1 MEAQRNGLHKLLC
14 DLRGSRVNIMSW
26 PDRNPLMSLGGVG
39 MMQDVFTA
47 PQTPKHFRWM
57 RITTEAFQGDL
68 WHHPCFGFIHCDL
81 KQYATMQY
89 QLVNIYE
96 CFPDIVSFGL
106 FGYLFLQSY
115 IILLINSMFRL
126 NFHGS
131 LKTTHF
137 PFMALAAILGL
148 VPWEPSNG
156 NPRRSALWLTWLVPP
171 WWQLQ
176 LRLLYHGH
184 L

>member
-1 MEAQRNGLHKLLC
+1 MCLQLHKLP
-14 DLRGSRVNIMSW
+14 NIS
-26 PDRNPLMSLGGVG
+26 GGWTL
-39 MMQDVFTA
+39 QL
-47 PQTPKHFRWM
+47 KHFKE
-57 RITTEAFQGDL
+57 IYD
-68 WHHPCFGFIHCDL
+68 IHALASSIVTWNNMQQCNI
-81 KQYATMQY
+81 MQY

-156 NPRRSALWLTWLVPP
+156 NPSPQRFVIDLAGSSMVAASASPP
-171 WWQLQ
+171 IPW
-176 LRLLYHGH
+176 H